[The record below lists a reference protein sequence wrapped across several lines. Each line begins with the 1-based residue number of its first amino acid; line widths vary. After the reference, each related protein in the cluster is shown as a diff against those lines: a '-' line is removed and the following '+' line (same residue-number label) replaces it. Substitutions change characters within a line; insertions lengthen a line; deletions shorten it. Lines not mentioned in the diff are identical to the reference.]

1 MGTLGY
7 VFLGVTFWVLA
18 LANTILMF
26 RLWGYPFD
34 HERMQSSAPPSLMLL
49 HRLIGYGFVLIYILL
64 MVQMVPRLWAYQVE
78 LPARTVAHLSLGIGI
93 GALLAVK
100 ILIVRFFKHMEGA
113 TAPLLG
119 ILLFVGTTVL
129 IGLSVPIAMREMY
142 VSRTQTGPG
151 TAGIER
157 VQKLLPATG
166 VPAEFPVADLASAAG
181 LAAGRDVLLK
191 KCVTCHDLRTVLA
204 KPRTPEAWADTV
216 RRMVERAVLEP
227 ISLKEQWQVT
237 AYLVAISPDLQKSVQ
252 SKRQQE
258 LARPAP
264 ETVRKPPAAA
274 ATPAPAKAAPAVP
287 PAAAPTDLGAAKA
300 VFESA
305 CGGCHAVSH
314 VEKSPPKSEADARS
328 LIARMVDNGF
338 FVDDKKLEQIVL
350 YLAKTYGK

>member
-1 MGTLGY
+1 
-7 VFLGVTFWVLA
+7 
-18 LANTILMF
+18 
-26 RLWGYPFD
+26 
-34 HERMQSSAPPSLMLL
+34 
-49 HRLIGYGFVLIYILL
+49 
-64 MVQMVPRLWAYQVE
+64 
-78 LPARTVAHLSLGIGI
+78 
-93 GALLAVK
+93 
-100 ILIVRFFKHMEGA
+100 
-113 TAPLLG
+113 
-119 ILLFVGTTVL
+119 
-129 IGLSVPIAMREMY
+129 
-142 VSRTQTGPG
+142 
-151 TAGIER
+151 
-157 VQKLLPATG
+157 
-166 VPAEFPVADLASAAG
+166 
-181 LAAGRDVLLK
+181 
-191 KCVTCHDLRTVLA
+191 
-204 KPRTPEAWADTV
+204 
-216 RRMVERAVLEP
+216 MVERAVLEP

-258 LARPAP
+258 MARPAP